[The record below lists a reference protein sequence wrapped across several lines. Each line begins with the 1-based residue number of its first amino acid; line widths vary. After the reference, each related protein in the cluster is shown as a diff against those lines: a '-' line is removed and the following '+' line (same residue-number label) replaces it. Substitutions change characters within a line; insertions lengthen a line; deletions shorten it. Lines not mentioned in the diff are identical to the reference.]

1 MSAGLIII
9 KNKTVFYKL
18 NDYLNNPLNSILK
31 KKKNSKE
38 SSLIHKLTI
47 VRKFR
52 HEQGSVPYVLQY
64 LGTTGCLFND
74 ELNAPC
80 CS

>member
-1 MSAGLIII
+1 MYVYGADNY
-9 KNKTVFYKL
+9 KNKMAFYKL
-18 NDYLNNPLNSILK
+18 NNYLKNPLNSILK
-31 KKKNSKE
+31 KNSKK
-38 SSLIHKLTI
+38 SGLIHKLTT

>member
-1 MSAGLIII
+1 MYVCGADNY
-9 KNKTVFYKL
+9 KDKMVFCKL
-18 NDYLNNPLNSILK
+18 NNYLKNALNSILK
-31 KKKNSKE
+31 KKKKSG
-38 SSLIHKLTI
+38 LIHKLTI

-64 LGTTGCLFND
+64 LRTTGCLFND